1 MGIRA
6 IRGNAA
12 VRVTYELTEDNEL
25 RITYDGTPDQD
36 TILNLTNH
44 SYFNLNGHDSG
55 DVLGHTVVLDADF
68 YTRADAESIPTGN
81 WSM

>member
-1 MGIRA
+1 MTERQIR
-6 IRGNAA
+6 
-12 VRVTYELTEDNEL
+12 
-25 RITYDGTPDQD
+25 D

-68 YTRADAESIPTGN
+68 YTRADAESIPTGGTGRCDRYADGLPRGKN
-81 WSM
+81 DPGRDRRRL